1 MIFNRKNRRTQMIKK
16 CKIPILTTM
25 VIFMAC
31 SDQSEKN
38 LVVEEEQVKS
48 INVTTQRIEQRSF
61 ASYVRVVGAI
71 ETSNDIIISAEVSGK
86 ILSYSAKEGELITAG
101 ETILKIDDAKLL
113 QEKARLE
120 AQTAQARENFER
132 LKAIYIEDGIGSEID
147 YLNAKYA
154 YDQSISSLESINIDL
169 ENTSVRAPF
178 TGRMESKL
186 LDVGEMVAPGAAIIR
201 LIGTEEFKIA
211 AGVPARYANVVHTG
225 DEVDVWFDAEE
236 TDTLLSTI
244 TFVANSINPQNRTF
258 DIEVDFPENSENYKV
273 EMISNIRLRTNQQ
286 ENVLVISEEFVYS
299 KEDNYVVYVLA
310 ENDKGEQVA
319 EERVVELGNAYKT
332 EVIIKDGLMVGDQL
346 ITLGSAFLDDGMRI
360 KVMNTQNA
368 SVAAK

>member
-1 MIFNRKNRRTQMIKK
+1 MILNRKNRRTQMKKK
-16 CKIPILTTM
+16 CIIPILTTM
-25 VIFMAC
+25 VVFMAC

-38 LVVEEEQVKS
+38 LIVEEEQVKS

-86 ILSYSAKEGELITAG
+86 ILSYSVKEGELIAAG

-169 ENTSVRAPF
+169 ENTSIEAPF

-211 AGVPARYANVVHTG
+211 AGVPARYANVVLTG

-258 DIEVDFPENSENYKV
+258 NIEVDFPKYSENY
-273 EMISNIRLRTNQQ
+273 
-286 ENVLVISEEFVYS
+286 
-299 KEDNYVVYVLA
+299 
-310 ENDKGEQVA
+310 
-319 EERVVELGNAYKT
+319 
-332 EVIIKDGLMVGDQL
+332 
-346 ITLGSAFLDDGMRI
+346 
-360 KVMNTQNA
+360 
-368 SVAAK
+368 

>member
-1 MIFNRKNRRTQMIKK
+1 MKK
-16 CKIPILTTM
+16 KFIIPILTTM
-25 VIFMAC
+25 VVFMAC
-31 SDQSEKN
+31 SNQSKTN
-38 LVVEEEQVKS
+38 LKVEEEQVKS
-48 INVTTQRIEQRSF
+48 INVKTQIVERSSF

-86 ILSYSAKEGELITAG
+86 ILSYLANEGELITAG

-132 LKAIYIEDGIGSEID
+132 LRSIYEEDGIGSEID

-154 YDQSISSLESINIDL
+154 YDQSISSLKSINIDL

-178 TGRMESKL
+178 TGRLESKL

-201 LIGTEEFKIA
+201 LIGTQEYKIS
-211 AGVPARYANVVHTG
+211 AGVPARYANAVHTG

-244 TFVANSINPQNRTF
+244 SFVASSINPQNRTF
-258 DIEVDFPENSENYKV
+258 KIEVDVPENSENYKV

-286 ENVLVISEEFVYS
+286 ENVLIISEEFVYS

-310 ENDKGEQVA
+310 ENEKGEQIA
-319 EERVVELGNAYKT
+319 QERVVELGNAYKT
-332 EVIIKDGLMVGDQL
+332 EVIIKNGLMEGDQL

-368 SVAAK
+368 SIAAN

>member
-1 MIFNRKNRRTQMIKK
+1 MK
-16 CKIPILTTM
+16 P
-25 VIFMAC
+25 
-31 SDQSEKN
+31 
-38 LVVEEEQVKS
+38 
-48 INVTTQRIEQRSF
+48 
-61 ASYVRVVGAI
+61 
-71 ETSNDIIISAEVSGK
+71 
-86 ILSYSAKEGELITAG
+86 
-101 ETILKIDDAKLL
+101 
-113 QEKARLE
+113 
-120 AQTAQARENFER
+120 
-132 LKAIYIEDGIGSEID
+132 
-147 YLNAKYA
+147 
-154 YDQSISSLESINIDL
+154 
-169 ENTSVRAPF
+169 P
-178 TGRMESKL
+178 
-186 LDVGEMVAPGAAIIR
+186 IIR

-211 AGVPARYANVVHTG
+211 AGVPARYANVVLTG

-258 DIEVDFPENSENYKV
+258 NIEVDFPKNSENYKV

-286 ENVLVISEEFVYS
+286 ANVLVISEEFVYS